1 MELDCWDGDDGD
13 PVIYHGHTFTTKIPF
28 RQVVDAINKSAF
40 LASSYPVILSI
51 ENHCSLQQQAR
62 MAWTFQTIFGDK
74 LVTRF
79 LFDVDFTDDPCL
91 PSPAQL
97 KNRILIKNK
106 KIHAEII
113 PNPVIHPSSASA
125 VSTANPPTRNRSGSR
140 PQSART
146 NSIVSNVSGG
156 SINDEYSD
164 DDVESD
170 YEDEIPDGKSRF
182 GIKTSDISSISL
194 SI

>member
-28 RQVVDAINKSAF
+28 RQVVDAINRSAF

-51 ENHCSLQQQAR
+51 ENHCSLQQQSR
-62 MAWTFQTIFGDK
+62 MALTFQTVFGDK
-74 LVTRF
+74 LITRF
-79 LFDVDFTDDPCL
+79 LFDGDFTEDPCL

-97 KNRILIKNK
+97 KNKILIKNK
-106 KIHAEII
+106 KLHAEII
-113 PNPVIHPSSASA
+113 PNPPVPAQ
-125 VSTANPPTRNRSGSR
+125 STSNPQGRNRSGSR

-156 SINDEYSD
+156 SMNDDYSESD
-164 DDVESD
+164 SD
-170 YEDEIPDGKSRF
+170 YEDEIPDGISHEYFSYYFAYFESFYLR
-182 GIKTSDISSISL
+182 TSSSGT
-194 SI
+194 

>member
-28 RQVVDAINKSAF
+28 RQVVDAINRSAF
-40 LASSYPVILSI
+40 LASSYPIILSI

-74 LVTRF
+74 LITRF
-79 LFDVDFTDDPCL
+79 QFDVDFTDDPSL

-97 KNRILIKNK
+97 KNKILIKNK

-113 PNPVIHPSSASA
+113 PNPPVHQTSENNYTTGSRAREGSS
-125 VSTANPPTRNRSGSR
+125 TGNPGQGRNRSNSR

-146 NSIVSNVSGG
+146 NSIISNVSGG
-156 SINDEYSD
+156 SMNDEYSESD
-164 DDVESD
+164 SD
-170 YEDEIPDGKSRF
+170 YEDDIPDG
-182 GIKTSDISSISL
+182 T
-194 SI
+194 

>member
-1 MELDCWDGDDGD
+1 MLTGCRCVELDCWDGDDGD

-28 RQVVDAINKSAF
+28 RQVVDAINRSAF

-62 MAWTFQTIFGDK
+62 MAWTFQTVFGEK
-74 LVTRF
+74 LITRF
-79 LFDVDFTDDPCL
+79 LFDVDFSDDPCL

-106 KIHAEII
+106 KLHVEII
-113 PNPVIHPSSASA
+113 PNPPVHSSITSA
-125 VSTANPPTRNRSGSR
+125 QSSMNPQARNRSGSR
-140 PQSART
+140 PQSAHT

-156 SINDEYSD
+156 SMNDDYSD
-164 DDVESD
+164 SDSD
-170 YEDEIPDGKSRF
+170 YEDEIQDGMQMF
-182 GIKTSDISSISL
+182 
-194 SI
+194 

>member
-1 MELDCWDGDDGD
+1 MELDCWDGDDGE

-62 MAWTFQTIFGDK
+62 MACIFQTVFADK
-74 LVTRF
+74 LVSRF

-91 PSPAQL
+91 PSPALL

-106 KIHAEII
+106 KLHAEII
-113 PNPVIHPSSASA
+113 PNPPTHPSSSA
-125 VSTANPPTRNRSGSR
+125 QVSVNQAVRNRSGSR

-164 DDVESD
+164 SDSD
-170 YEDEIPDGKSRF
+170 YEDEIPDGMGF
-182 GIKTSDISSISL
+182 
-194 SI
+194 